1 MLSLT
6 EEVLLSGSGIPA
18 ACHFLTSLNK
28 IFYIQI
34 QQAMEQDRLRRME
47 STEQENGIPWS
58 ASQDEVT
65 SFHIGDVITRRICKT
80 YLTQS
85 QSAPGFRYESSYLLF
100 FLDLREMAG
109 HRGKFT
115 SFSNHPHSHPTGHYY
130 LTWLWPTK

>member
-18 ACHFLTSLNK
+18 ACLFLTSLNK

-65 SFHIGDVITRRICKT
+65 SFNIGDVITRHM
-80 YLTQS
+80 
-85 QSAPGFRYESSYLLF
+85 
-100 FLDLREMAG
+100 LDLHIKSSSVLLSVFIHISDTTAVTIYKSDFEKME
-109 HRGKFT
+109 
-115 SFSNHPHSHPTGHYY
+115 
-130 LTWLWPTK
+130 